1 MNINQLKTYCYSPYS
16 SYKEDCCLLVGTSGI
31 IYPGVR
37 VENISFPLTI
47 APLHGAICSCLAN
60 NDQPAAYFSNAASGE
75 LETYWE
81 KKYNVER
88 LGTEPDTTPESYF
101 SPFTETNTGPLK
113 TLEDLIP
120 LAVTS
125 HSNFPVSALLYTEEG
140 IVTGVNV
147 EVTSWSLGLCA
158 ERIAIFRAI
167 SAGARKFK
175 KMAIYAQN
183 GDFNSP
189 CGACRQ
195 VLMEWMPTAQME
207 LHHGDHSWSTHETL
221 HLLPFAFS
229 SSKLNK

>member
-16 SYKEDCCLLVGTSGI
+16 SYKEDCCLLVGVSGT

-47 APLHGAICSCLAN
+47 TPLHGAICSCLAN

-75 LETYWE
+75 LESYWE
-81 KKYNVER
+81 NQYKIER
-88 LGTEPDTTPESYF
+88 LADVPDPAAGSFF
-101 SPFTETNTGPLK
+101 SPFAEEITDPVK
-113 TLEDLIP
+113 TLKDLIP

-125 HSNFPVSALLYTEEG
+125 HSDFPVSALLYSEKG

-158 ERIAIFRAI
+158 ERVAIFRAI
-167 SAGARKFK
+167 SAGARNFK
-175 KMAIYAQN
+175 KMAIYAPN

-195 VLMEWMPTAQME
+195 VLVEWMPSAQME
-207 LHHGDHSWSTHETL
+207 LHHGDHSWSTHETV

-229 SSKLNK
+229 SSKLDK